1 MSNKRNN
8 QQNERQ
14 HENELRALLKG
25 EFPPLQNAEL
35 QRDLWPQMLR
45 RLHEQPEP
53 LRIPWFDWALA
64 AAVAAALLLFPG
76 AIPALLYQ
84 L

>member
-1 MSNKRNN
+1 MTKKI
-8 QQNERQ
+8 EE
-14 HENELRALLKG
+14 HENEKELRALLKRD
-25 EFPPLQNAEL
+25 FPPLQNAEL

-45 RLHEQPEP
+45 RLDIQSHP
-53 LRIPWFDWALA
+53 LRVPWFDWVLA
-64 AAVAAALLLFPG
+64 AAVAAALLLFPN

>member
-1 MSNKRNN
+1 MSNKENHL
-8 QQNERQ
+8 Q
-14 HENELRALLKG
+14 HEDERALQALLKR

-45 RLHEQPEP
+45 RLEAQPF
-53 LRIPWFDWALA
+53 RVPWFDWALA
-64 AAVAAALLLFPG
+64 AAVAAALLLFPN

>member
-1 MSNKRNN
+1 MSNEINN
-8 QQNERQ
+8 QQ
-14 HENELRALLKG
+14 HEKELRALLQS
-25 EFPPLQNAEL
+25 EFPPLQNAQL

-45 RLHEQPEP
+45 RLDAPP
-53 LRIPWFDWALA
+53 LRVPWFDWALA
-64 AAVAAALLLFPG
+64 AAVAAALLLFPN